1 VSQGQGQSS
10 LGERA
15 IEGAKWVTLSRI
27 VCEAGGFLS
36 AVAIARLLTP
46 AEVGHAAIALIVLAL
61 ANGVV
66 AGSFGSPLI
75 KLDDITREHAEVA
88 LAMSVLT
95 GVICALVA
103 CLVAAA
109 VTAVLSADY
118 GEMIALASPAF
129 IFTSIF
135 AVPQALRTRRFAF
148 KALMVIEVSSTLG
161 GAACGVLLAALGFG
175 SASMVLGGVVAAAVA
190 AVLSPIGVGWI
201 RPRWHRAIAPTILHF
216 GLPTS
221 ASSLFFIAVRN
232 IDYALLSG
240 RLPAADV
247 GLYYR
252 AYTLAVDYQ
261 SKISTILVRVLF
273 PVLARATDPAMF
285 RAARSRMIRAHT
297 VVLFPLLAVLAVTAP
312 QLVPLVYGSQW
323 TDAVVPT
330 QILIVAGFTAA
341 IGTGIGPMMLAAGKP
356 RALLVNNVVS
366 LVLFAIAVYIC
377 SGYGLIATCIGVG
390 VYRVGALVIGQYF
403 LGTRVLGIPLRETL
417 IGDPGPAAVCTFALL
432 AAALTVRQGLESVP
446 AVVDVAV
453 TAAVG
458 LVVYALALRTLFRP
472 AWADLELL
480 ARRVL
485 PQRLRRVRPALHSR
499 VLGR

>member
-10 LGERA
+10 LGEQA
-15 IEGAKWVTLSRI
+15 IQSAKWVTLSRI

-46 AEVGHAAIALIVLAL
+46 SEVGHAAIAVIVLAL

-66 AGSFGSPLI
+66 AGSFGSPLV
-75 KLDDITREHAEVA
+75 KEEEITQAHAEVA
-88 LAMSVLT
+88 LAMS
-95 GVICALVA
+95 LVA
-103 CLVAAA
+103 GVVLALLALLVAAA
-109 VTAVLSADY
+109 VTAALSADY
-118 GEMIALASPAF
+118 GSMIALAAPSF
-129 IFTSIF
+129 VFTSIF
-135 AVPQALRTRRFAF
+135 AVPQAIRTRRFAF
-148 KALMVIEVSSTLG
+148 RALMIIEVSSTLG

-175 SASMVLGGVVAAAVA
+175 SAAMVLGGVLAAAVA

-201 RPRWHRAIAPTILHF
+201 RPRWHRDIAPGILRF

-232 IDYALLSG
+232 IDYALISG

-247 GLYYR
+247 GMYYR

-273 PVLARATDPAMF
+273 PVLARATDPALF
-285 RAARSRMIRAHT
+285 RTARSRMIRAHT
-297 VVLFPLLAVLAVTAP
+297 VVLFPLLAVLAITAP

-356 RALLVNNVVS
+356 RALLINNVVS
-366 LVLFAIAVYIC
+366 LALFAIVVYVC
-377 SGYGLIATCIGVG
+377 AGYGLIATCIGVG
-390 VYRVGALVIGQYF
+390 IYRVGALVVGQYA

-417 IGDPGPAAVCTFALL
+417 VGDPGPAAVSTLALV
-432 AAALTVRQGLESVP
+432 AAAVAVSEGLASAPPVI
-446 AVVDVAV
+446 DVAV

-458 LVVYALALRTLFRP
+458 LAVYALVLRTLFTA
-472 AWADLELL
+472 AWSDITLL
-480 ARRVL
+480 ARRAV
-485 PQRLRRVRPALHSR
+485 PQRLRPALHLR
-499 VLGR
+499 ALGQ